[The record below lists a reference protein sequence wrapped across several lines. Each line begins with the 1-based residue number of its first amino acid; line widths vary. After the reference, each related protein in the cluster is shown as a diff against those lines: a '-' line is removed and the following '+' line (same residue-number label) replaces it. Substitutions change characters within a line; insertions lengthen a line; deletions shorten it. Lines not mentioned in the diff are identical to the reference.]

1 MIEISPDRITHV
13 LTKLGIEKLNEM
25 QQEALAQIPVK
36 NEIVLLSP
44 TGTGKT
50 LAYLLPSV
58 LGLDFSLSKVA
69 VLIIVPTREIAIQI
83 EQVLRTMALGIK
95 INALYGGINIA
106 KDMDN
111 LGHPPSI
118 LIGTPGRIADH
129 LRRSSFDTAHIK
141 TLILDEFDKSLEIGF
156 EPELVEIVNA
166 LPSDVKKVLCSATF
180 HIEIPKFV
188 GLRNPTF
195 IKNEDQG
202 DIVRQIKLVNSPAKD
217 KLDTLVQ
224 TLQAIGDATC
234 IVFCNYRDTIEYISA
249 RLTLHGINHTQFY
262 GDLDQKERERNLA
275 KFRNGTATVLLSTD
289 LAARGLDIPE
299 VKYIVHYQL
308 PSKNHEFIHRNGR
321 TARMHSDGTVYVLN
335 FIEDDLP
342 SFVNVDSVELIK
354 NIPTHL
360 SEMKWKTIF
369 LSGGRK
375 DKISKGDV
383 LGFLIKVAKCKP
395 EQIGLVELKSECV
408 FVAVEDTVADDVVI
422 KSNNQKLKNRKIRAY
437 EI

>member
-1 MIEISPDRITHV
+1 MKEISTHGIDHI
-13 LTKLGIEKLNEM
+13 LAKLGIEELNDM
-25 QQEALAQIPVK
+25 QKDALTQIPFQ
-36 NEIVLLSP
+36 NELVLISP

-50 LAYLLPSV
+50 LAYLLPTV
-58 LGLDFSLSKVA
+58 LSLDLSMPNVA
-69 VLIIVPTREIAIQI
+69 VLIIVPTREIATQI
-83 EQVLRTMALGIK
+83 EQVLRSMALGVK

-111 LGHPPSI
+111 LVHAPGI

-156 EPELVEIVNA
+156 EPELVEIINA
-166 LPSDVKKVLCSATF
+166 LPFGVQKILCSATF
-180 HIEIPKFV
+180 HIEIPRFV
-188 GLRNPTF
+188 GLNDPKF
-195 IKNEDQG
+195 IKNEDHG
-202 DIVRQIKLVNSPAKD
+202 DITRQIKLINSPAKD

-224 TLQAIGDATC
+224 VLQAIGDNTC

-249 RLTLHGINHTQFY
+249 RLTLYGINHTQFY

-342 SFVNVDSVELIK
+342 SFVNVDGVEPIK

-383 LGFLIKVAKCKP
+383 IGFLIKVAMCKP

-408 FVAVEDTVADDVVI
+408 FVAVQDKIADDVI
-422 KSNNQKLKNRKIRAY
+422 LKSNNQKLKNRKIRAY